1 MFTEMQFS
9 ARYVNTQL
17 ETINV
22 IRMTYLIN
30 LAKIISFELSEI
42 IMFSVIKIIFLP
54 LIFFILVVTSGCNSS
69 DNNDLAALQSAKT
82 KWDSQSAQFY
92 TIQSQISCF
101 CLAEATVQ
109 MRISVSDNL
118 VLSAFDTNS
127 DEVISKQVQKG
138 IITVDGLFSV
148 IETAIADSIS
158 IEVIYN
164 EVYGYPETAK
174 IDVEQFTSDGGI
186 HFTLS
191 NLEIKESLLALD
203 DITWMLE
210 SFDSI
215 AGPQTV
221 IENSNI
227 SLSFDM
233 ANMQLNGMGGC
244 NNYSADFVLNDAN
257 NDMIISN
264 IISTEMACGEPAN
277 IMQQEQS
284 YFAMLEQIRFFTFHK
299 ATLNMVVGGDAGL
312 NFVANQNSADEPEI
326 ENQSNDLA
334 SLQSA
339 KTKWDSHSKQYYTI
353 QSQRSCECQDEV
365 SAQMEIS
372 ILDNSVLSAFDMV
385 SGEVISKEIQQG
397 LSTVDSLFASIE
409 NAITNSVSIEVTYN
423 EEYGYPETAK
433 IDLKQLAVDGGLR
446 ITLSNLEMKNS
457 LLAMDD
463 VTWTLASFDSIAGQ
477 QPVIQNTNISL
488 SIDTETMQLNGLSG
502 CNTYHADFVM
512 DDASHDL
519 RISNIISTEMACD
532 DPENIMQQAQNYL
545 ATLQQIQLFTFDT
558 ATLNMVVGGDAGLRF
573 VAED

>member
-1 MFTEMQFS
+1 
-9 ARYVNTQL
+9 
-17 ETINV
+17 
-22 IRMTYLIN
+22 MTYLIN
-30 LAKIISFELSEI
+30 LAKKSSFELSEI
-42 IMFSVIKIIFLP
+42 IMFSVRKIIFLP

-127 DEVISKQVQKG
+127 DEVISKQAQKG
-138 IITVDGLFSV
+138 IRTVDGLFSV

-203 DITWMLE
+203 DITWMLG

-215 AGPQTV
+215 AGPQPV

-233 ANMQLNGMGGC
+233 ANMQLNGMGSC
-244 NNYSADFVLNDAN
+244 NNYSADFVLDGAN

-277 IMQQEQS
+277 IMEQEQS

-299 ATLNMVVGGDAGL
+299 ATLNMLVGGDAGL

-326 ENQSNDLA
+326 ENQLNDLA

-433 IDLKQLAVDGGLR
+433 IDLEQLAVDGGLH

-457 LLAMDD
+457 LLALDD
-463 VTWTLASFDSIAGQ
+463 VTWTLAYFDSIDGQ

-488 SIDTETMQLNGLSG
+488 SIDMETMQLNGLSG
-502 CNTYHADFVM
+502 CNTYRADFVM

-532 DPENIMQQAQNYL
+532 DPENIMQQSQNYL
-545 ATLQQIQLFTFDT
+545 ATLQQIQFFTFNM

>member
-312 NFVANQNSADEPEI
+312 NFVANQNSADEPKI

>member
-1 MFTEMQFS
+1 
-9 ARYVNTQL
+9 
-17 ETINV
+17 
-22 IRMTYLIN
+22 
-30 LAKIISFELSEI
+30 
-42 IMFSVIKIIFLP
+42 
-54 LIFFILVVTSGCNSS
+54 
-69 DNNDLAALQSAKT
+69 
-82 KWDSQSAQFY
+82 
-92 TIQSQISCF
+92 
-101 CLAEATVQ
+101 
-109 MRISVSDNL
+109 
-118 VLSAFDTNS
+118 
-127 DEVISKQVQKG
+127 
-138 IITVDGLFSV
+138 
-148 IETAIADSIS
+148 
-158 IEVIYN
+158 
-164 EVYGYPETAK
+164 
-174 IDVEQFTSDGGI
+174 
-186 HFTLS
+186 
-191 NLEIKESLLALD
+191 
-203 DITWMLE
+203 
-210 SFDSI
+210 
-215 AGPQTV
+215 
-221 IENSNI
+221 
-227 SLSFDM
+227 
-233 ANMQLNGMGGC
+233 
-244 NNYSADFVLNDAN
+244 
-257 NDMIISN
+257 
-264 IISTEMACGEPAN
+264 
-277 IMQQEQS
+277 
-284 YFAMLEQIRFFTFHK
+284 
-299 ATLNMVVGGDAGL
+299 
-312 NFVANQNSADEPEI
+312 
-326 ENQSNDLA
+326 
-334 SLQSA
+334 
-339 KTKWDSHSKQYYTI
+339 
-353 QSQRSCECQDEV
+353 
-365 SAQMEIS
+365 MEIS

>member
-1 MFTEMQFS
+1 
-9 ARYVNTQL
+9 
-17 ETINV
+17 
-22 IRMTYLIN
+22 MTYLIN
-30 LAKIISFELSEI
+30 LAKKSSFELSEI
-42 IMFSVIKIIFLP
+42 IMFSVRKIIFLP

-127 DEVISKQVQKG
+127 DEAISKQAQKG
-138 IITVDGLFSV
+138 IRTVDGLFSV

-203 DITWMLE
+203 DITWMLG

-215 AGPQTV
+215 AGPQPV

-233 ANMQLNGMGGC
+233 ANMQLNGMGSC
-244 NNYSADFVLNDAN
+244 NNYSADFVLDGAN

-277 IMQQEQS
+277 IMEQEQS
-284 YFAMLEQIRFFTFHK
+284 YFAMLAQIRFFTFHK
-299 ATLNMVVGGDAGL
+299 ATLNMVVSGDAGL

-326 ENQSNDLA
+326 ENQLNDLA

-433 IDLKQLAVDGGLR
+433 IDLEQLAVDGGLH

-457 LLAMDD
+457 LLALDD
-463 VTWTLASFDSIAGQ
+463 VTWTLAYFDSIDGQ

-488 SIDTETMQLNGLSG
+488 SIDMETMQLNGLSG
-502 CNTYHADFVM
+502 CNTYRADFVM

-532 DPENIMQQAQNYL
+532 DPENIMQQSQNYL
-545 ATLQQIQLFTFDT
+545 ATLQQIQFFTFDM

-573 VAED
+573 VSED

>member
-1 MFTEMQFS
+1 
-9 ARYVNTQL
+9 
-17 ETINV
+17 
-22 IRMTYLIN
+22 MTYLIN
-30 LAKIISFELSEI
+30 LAKKSSFELSEI
-42 IMFSVIKIIFLP
+42 IMFSVRKIIFLP

-127 DEVISKQVQKG
+127 DEVISKQAQKG
-138 IITVDGLFSV
+138 IRTVDGLFSV

-203 DITWMLE
+203 DITWMLG

-215 AGPQTV
+215 AGPQPV

-233 ANMQLNGMGGC
+233 ANMQLNGMGSC
-244 NNYSADFVLNDAN
+244 NNYSADFVLDGAN

-277 IMQQEQS
+277 IMEQEQS
-284 YFAMLEQIRFFTFHK
+284 YFAMLAQIRFFTFHK
-299 ATLNMVVGGDAGL
+299 ATLNMEVGGVAGL

-326 ENQSNDLA
+326 ENQLNDLA

-433 IDLKQLAVDGGLR
+433 IDLEQLAVDGGLH

-457 LLAMDD
+457 LLALDD
-463 VTWTLASFDSIAGQ
+463 VTWTLAYFDSIDGQ

-488 SIDTETMQLNGLSG
+488 SIDMETMQLNGLSG
-502 CNTYHADFVM
+502 CNTYRADFVM

-532 DPENIMQQAQNYL
+532 DPENIMQQSQNYL
-545 ATLQQIQLFTFDT
+545 ATLQQIQFFTFDM

>member
-1 MFTEMQFS
+1 
-9 ARYVNTQL
+9 
-17 ETINV
+17 
-22 IRMTYLIN
+22 MTYLIN
-30 LAKIISFELSEI
+30 LAKKSSFELSEI
-42 IMFSVIKIIFLP
+42 IMFSVRKIIFLP

-127 DEVISKQVQKG
+127 DEVISKQAQKG
-138 IITVDGLFSV
+138 IRTVDGLFSV

-203 DITWMLE
+203 DITWMLG

-215 AGPQTV
+215 AGPQPV

-233 ANMQLNGMGGC
+233 ANMQLNGMGSC
-244 NNYSADFVLNDAN
+244 NNYSADFVLDGAN

-277 IMQQEQS
+277 IMEQEQS
-284 YFAMLEQIRFFTFHK
+284 YFAMLAQIRFFTFHK
-299 ATLNMVVGGDAGL
+299 ATLNMLVGGDAGL

-326 ENQSNDLA
+326 ENQLNDLA

-433 IDLKQLAVDGGLR
+433 IDLEQLAVDGGLH

-457 LLAMDD
+457 LLALDD
-463 VTWTLASFDSIAGQ
+463 VTWTLAYFDSIDGQ

-488 SIDTETMQLNGLSG
+488 SIDMETMQLNGLSG
-502 CNTYHADFVM
+502 CNTYRADFVM

-532 DPENIMQQAQNYL
+532 DPENIMQQSQNYL
-545 ATLQQIQLFTFDT
+545 ATLQQIQFFTFDM

-573 VAED
+573 VSED